1 MAYQVSRRSFLKGA
15 AALAVA
21 TAASGLLTGCG
32 GGKNDSGFTLKGDD
46 YKVYFSDSEWGT
58 IENSNY
64 YMQMNLKMERITKVL
79 NPLPSST
86 KYSEIF
92 SAKIGD
98 ADAGIKLT
106 NGDETV
112 KKLSKNDSV
121 VCVPRFV
128 TDNKTLFD
136 KATNG
141 EELVYLT
148 IKMGG
153 DSTVFEINLKTKTIK
168 YKVR

>member
-1 MAYQVSRRSFLKGA
+1 MAYEVSRRSFLKGA

-21 TAASGLLTGCG
+21 TAASGLLTACG
-32 GGKNDSGFTLKGDD
+32 GGKGDNGFTLKGDD
-46 YKVYFSDSEWGT
+46 YKVYFSDPTWGT
-58 IENSNY
+58 MENTTNY
-64 YMQMNLKMERITKVL
+64 VQMELRMERITKVL

-86 KYSEIF
+86 KYSAIF

-98 ADAGIKLT
+98 DPIDLA
-106 NGDETV
+106 NGSDTV

-121 VCVPRFV
+121 VCTPRFN
-128 TDNKTLFD
+128 TTKDLFT

-153 DSTVFEINLKTKTIK
+153 DATEFEINLKTKTVK
-168 YKVR
+168 YKVH